1 MRSLAERRRG
11 LFCNDLPG
19 LPADYRQ
26 SSDIEGLTKVVNL
39 TYGFI
44 PANMGVYEGGN
55 ELIMKT
61 IGYGNVPGVGV
72 ALALV
77 RRGASLCGN
86 LIGVVILFCAVLRR
100 RAAAGQ
106 TREKPTS

>member
-1 MRSLAERRRG
+1 MTFLGYEPTVAK
-11 LFCNDLPG
+11 
-19 LPADYRQ
+19 AVI
-26 SSDIEGLTKVVNL
+26 IEGLTKVVNL

-55 ELIMKT
+55 ELILKT
-61 IGYGNVPGVGV
+61 IGYGSIPGVGV

-86 LIGVVILFCAVLRR
+86 LIGVVILFWRGASGGAQRLAR
-100 RAAAGQ
+100 
-106 TREKPTS
+106 TREKAT